1 MVDKK
6 ERHQLRWTAKGIECR
21 IDVTMKWYAL
31 RTNDRR
37 EKTKLAAVCRCI
49 FSKSN
54 DSKSFNAIDD
64 AKPFTN
70 WSIVKAQ
77 IITRKLL
84 ISSGLVACQMLM
96 LMLADFG
103 HQTIFFPSCFYIKCI
118 SCDICHQ
125 VYLANVFA
133 RLQMS
138 YWLFVFIRSIFSAHH
153 LRYVFKFVAQLEL
166 VKCNHKMKRIEQKK
180 CLEQTI
186 E

>member
-1 MVDKK
+1 MDVGIVEKK

-54 DSKSFNAIDD
+54 DSKSFNAIGD

-103 HQTIFFPSCFYIKCI
+103 HQTIFFPSCFILNAFHATFVIKFIWRMC
-118 SCDICHQ
+118 SPACKCHID
-125 VYLANVFA
+125 YSF
-133 RLQMS
+133 S
-138 YWLFVFIRSIFSAHH
+138 YVPFSLPIIFVTFLNS
-153 LRYVFKFVAQLEL
+153 
-166 VKCNHKMKRIEQKK
+166 
-180 CLEQTI
+180 
-186 E
+186 